1 MDFNQRLQDLFDKGI
16 SLSKDVLSKAK
27 DKAQELGE
35 KGLLKLEIKHLEDQA
50 SQLLGKLGVE
60 AYNAFAAGKKTL
72 SRSATIESL
81 VQEIEKT
88 KRLIEEKEQRIRS
101 L

>member
-1 MDFNQRLQDLFDKGI
+1 MDFNQRLQNLLDKGI

-50 SQLLGKLGVE
+50 TQLLGKLGVE
-60 AYNAFAAGKKTL
+60 AYNAFSAGKKTL
-72 SRSATIESL
+72 SRNATIESL

-88 KRLIEEKEQRIRS
+88 KKLIEEKEQRLRS